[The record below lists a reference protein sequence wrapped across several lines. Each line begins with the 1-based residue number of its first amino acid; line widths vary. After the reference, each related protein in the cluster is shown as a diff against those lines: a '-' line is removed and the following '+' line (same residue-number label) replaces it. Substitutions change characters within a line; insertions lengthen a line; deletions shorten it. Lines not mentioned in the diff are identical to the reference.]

1 MVGRARGSAVARVR
15 TRSVLAA
22 AFLAALLGSAP
33 RAAAAAPGLDQI
45 QKEFKN
51 AIEKGTPATVTVTAR
66 DSQQGCSG
74 VMVTSRGLVLS
85 DFDAGLV
92 LKYRDKEPGWSDD
105 VKVRVPDMKTGAF
118 VEYDGRIV
126 KVLKDFDS
134 TLIQITKPPDAGFK
148 CLVPA
153 SADELHVGSYTFVA
167 GNSFGMSSE
176 SLPAMTA
183 GVVAATKYTPR
194 EDTSNSG
201 RFQFLY
207 TAAAVA
213 PGVSGGP
220 VLDAQGRLVGIVSG
234 YEPVMA
240 DNPYQFLGKVM
251 PIDRLRAAYRAI
263 PEAKAVFD
271 PKPPRFDPS
280 KIPDTT
286 ALETV
291 LAKTAADTYPSVAS
305 LVLDRS
311 APLNSLT
318 FGSKG
323 PVVLPRYLGPA
334 SAVAVSTDGWLVT
347 SLYNL
352 TNVLGMFSVS
362 MSLGLP
368 APAKVATGLQS
379 ITKFTAVFPDGAT
392 GEAKLVAIHEG
403 LGIAVLKAEVAAR
416 RPVEPAPPSSYE
428 PGRFLVP
435 VANPFGAAAERDPL
449 MNFGVVSKRH
459 QDDLTDPWR
468 GQIQT
473 DAGGTDGNCG
483 AAVVDLEGR
492 LVGIMTLWAPIHHG
506 RNSGVAFVVPWDRIE
521 KALPAMKEG
530 KDFKLPRVGIEWP
543 RDTATA
549 PKIAAVAKEGPAEKA
564 GMQAGDVIVKIGDLP
579 VKSVTDCTKCF
590 VGHYA
595 GDHLAITVSRGGQ
608 EIVLDVELGSRD

>member
-1 MVGRARGSAVARVR
+1 VVGRARGAAVTRVASR
-15 TRSVLAA
+15 PALAAALCASVLA
-22 AFLAALLGSAP
+22 LAARSSL
-33 RAAAAAPGLDQI
+33 AAPGLEQI

-51 AIEKGTPATVTVTAR
+51 ALEKGTPATVTVTAK
-66 DSQQGCSG
+66 DSIQGCSG

-85 DFDAGLV
+85 DFDAGVV
-92 LKYRDKEPGWSDD
+92 LKRGAKEPGWSDA

-118 VEYDGRIV
+118 VEYEARIV
-126 KVLKDFDS
+126 KVLKDLDS
-134 TLIQITKPPDAGFK
+134 TLIQIVKPPDAGFRH
-148 CLVPA
+148 LVPA
-153 SADELHVGSYTFVA
+153 SADDLHIGSYTFVA

-183 GVVAATKYTPR
+183 GVVAATKHTPR
-194 EDTSNSG
+194 DDTSDSG
-201 RFQFLY
+201 RFRFLY

-234 YEPVMA
+234 YEPVMD

-251 PIDRLRAAYRAI
+251 PVDRLRAGYRTV
-263 PEAKAVFD
+263 PEAKDVFD
-271 PKPPRFDPS
+271 TKAPRFDAA
-280 KIPDTT
+280 KVPDTT

-291 LAKTAADTYPSVAS
+291 LAKVAADTYPSVAS
-305 LVLDRS
+305 LVLERS

-318 FGSKG
+318 SGSKG
-323 PVVLPRYLGPA
+323 PVVLPRYVGPA
-334 SAVAVSTDGWLVT
+334 SAVAVSDDGWLVT

-362 MSLGLP
+362 VSLGLP
-368 APAKVATGLQS
+368 APAKVATGLGS
-379 ITKFTAVFPDGAT
+379 ITKFTACFPDGAS

-403 LGIAVLKAEVAAR
+403 LGIAVLKAEVAGR
-416 RPVEPAPPSSYE
+416 RPVPPAAPSAYA

-435 VANPFGAAAERDPL
+435 VANPFGAAREPDPL

-459 QDDLTDPWR
+459 PDDIADPWR

-483 AAVVDLEGR
+483 APVVDLEGR
-492 LVGIMTLWAPIHHG
+492 LVGVMTLWLPIQHG

-521 KALPAMKEG
+521 KDLPAMREG
-530 KDFKLPRVGIEWP
+530 RNFKLPRIGVEWP
-543 RDTATA
+543 RDGATV
-549 PKIAAVAKEGPAEKA
+549 PKIGAVAKDGPAEKA
-564 GMQAGDVIVKIGDLP
+564 GLLAGDVVLKIGDLA
-579 VKSVTDCTKCF
+579 VKSVGECTKSF
-590 VGHYA
+590 VGRYA
-595 GDHLAITVSRGGQ
+595 GDRVAITVLRDGKA
-608 EIVLDVELGSRD
+608 IVLDVELGTRD

>member
-1 MVGRARGSAVARVR
+1 MDGRTRGAAVTSVTTRPVLAAAACAAVLALAA
-15 TRSVLAA
+15 RSVLAA
-22 AFLAALLGSAP
+22 
-33 RAAAAAPGLDQI
+33 PGLEQI

-51 AIEKGTPATVTVTAR
+51 ALEKGTPATVTVTAR
-66 DSQQGCSG
+66 DSIQGCSG

-92 LKYRDKEPGWSDD
+92 FKGGATEPGWSDV
-105 VKVRVPDMKTGAF
+105 VKVRVPDMRTGAF

-126 KVLKDFDS
+126 KVLKDLDS
-134 TLIQITKPPDAGFK
+134 TLIRIVKPPDAGFRH
-148 CLVPA
+148 LVPA
-153 SADELHVGSYTFVA
+153 SAEDLHIGSYTFVA

-183 GVVAATKYTPR
+183 GVVAATKRTPR
-194 EDTSNSG
+194 DDTSDSG
-201 RFQFLY
+201 RFRFLY

-234 YEPVMA
+234 YEPVMD

-251 PIDRLRAAYRAI
+251 PMDRLRAGYRTL
-263 PEAKAVFD
+263 PEAKDAFD
-271 PKPPRFDPS
+271 TKPPRFEPS
-280 KIPDTT
+280 RVPDTT

-291 LAKTAADTYPSVAS
+291 LARVAADTYPSVAS
-305 LVLDRS
+305 LVVERS

-318 FGSKG
+318 SGSQG
-323 PVVLPRYLGPA
+323 PVDLPRYTGPA
-334 SAVAVSTDGWLVT
+334 SAVAVSDDGWLVT

-362 MSLGLP
+362 VSLGLKKE
-368 APAKVATGLQS
+368 AKVATGLES
-379 ITKFTAVFPDGAT
+379 ITKFTACFPDGAS

-403 LGIAVLKAEVAAR
+403 LGIAVLKAAVSGR
-416 RPVEPAPPSSYE
+416 RPVPPAAASAYA

-435 VANPFGAAAERDPL
+435 VANPFGAAREPDPL
-449 MNFGVVSKRH
+449 VNFGVVSKRH
-459 QDDLTDPWR
+459 PDDLQEPWR

-483 AAVVDLEGR
+483 SAVVDLEGR
-492 LVGIMTLWAPIHHG
+492 LVGVMTLWLPIQHG

-521 KALPAMKEG
+521 RALPAMKQG
-530 KDFKLPRVGIEWP
+530 RNFKLPRVGVEWP
-543 RDTATA
+543 SDGATV
-549 PKIAAVAKEGPAEKA
+549 PKIGAVAKDGPAEKA
-564 GMQAGDVIVKIGDLP
+564 GMLAGDVVLGIGG
-579 VKSVTDCTKCF
+579 VVVRSVGECTKLF
-590 VGHYA
+590 VGRYA
-595 GDHLAITVSRGGQ
+595 GDRVPITVSRGGQ
-608 EIVLDVELGSRD
+608 VIVLDVELGSRD